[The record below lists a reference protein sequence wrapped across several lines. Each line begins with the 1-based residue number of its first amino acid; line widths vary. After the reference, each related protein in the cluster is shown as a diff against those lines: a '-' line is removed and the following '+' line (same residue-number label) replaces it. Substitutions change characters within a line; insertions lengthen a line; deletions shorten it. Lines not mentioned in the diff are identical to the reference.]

1 MKRSRKSKL
10 VISISVILGVLVLS
24 FILGCIILFVDFE
37 PKKSVLEVYAERWEI
52 TFPEDAKIEYNFSTQ
67 DGFFGD
73 GENYTVIKFESR
85 PDEFLESFTKDEG
98 QVYAN
103 TYERIVSY
111 LLKNKEYFEDREFDE
126 SKLVYPDDSFMFRRL
141 GNEHGDD
148 VLVMAYD
155 ENTNTLYYVEHLI

>member
-1 MKRSRKSKL
+1 MKKTWKSKL
-10 VISISVILGVLVLS
+10 VISISIIFGVLALS
-24 FILGCIILFVDFE
+24 FILGYIILFVDFG
-37 PKKSVLEVYAERWEI
+37 PKKSVLEVYAERWDI

-67 DGFFGD
+67 DSFFGE

-98 QVYAN
+98 QGYSN

-111 LLKNKEYFEDREFDE
+111 LLKSKEYFEDREFDE
-126 SKLVYPDDSFMFRRL
+126 SKLVYPDYSFIFKKL
-141 GNEHGDD
+141 DKDD
-148 VLVMAYD
+148 GRKVLIMAYD